1 LSHFIVTHCN
11 TYCDTGLKLEI
22 VAAFMT
28 KRAADI
34 YVENHATD
42 FPIWENLEI
51 YELPD
56 GVENPVTIYNRKF

>member
-1 LSHFIVTHCN
+1 
-11 TYCDTGLKLEI
+11 
-22 VAAFMT
+22 MT